1 MTKPLPPDQPRRK
14 PGPKPMHPPPD
25 AAALIEDLAADG
37 FSKVGVARRMGVARE
52 TFSRWLDE
60 HPELQDAFDTGREKE
75 RYALHNMLYRL
86 AVEEKDKIAAIFL
99 LKSRFGYR
107 EGDQG
112 DQSNRVSINFTLP
125 GALKPEAFTV
135 ENEPGTRTE

>member
-1 MTKPLPPDQPRRK
+1 MQ
-14 PGPKPMHPPPD
+14 PPPD

-37 FSKVGVARRMGVARE
+37 FSKFGVARRMGVARE
-52 TFSRWLDE
+52 TLSRWLDE

-112 DQSNRVSINFTLP
+112 DQGNRVSINFTLP
-125 GALKPEAFTV
+125 GAMKPEAFIV
-135 ENEPGTRTE
+135 ENEPSTRAE

>member
-37 FSKVGVARRMGVARE
+37 FSKVGVARRLGVARE
-52 TFSRWLDE
+52 TLSRWLDE

-112 DQSNRVSINFTLP
+112 DQGNRVSINFTLP
-125 GALKPEAFTV
+125 GAMKPEAFTV
-135 ENEPGTRTE
+135 ENETGT